1 MPDMPPSTV
10 CAFDEIDAAMFSGD
24 TFLSRENAAHLRKY
38 LNRWGRALASI
49 EEDFADEDSAD
60 RDAAQSAGTH
70 TVDEVD

>member
-1 MPDMPPSTV
+1 MPDLNPSTTR
-10 CAFDEIDAAMFSGD
+10 AFDEIDAAVFSGD
-24 TFLSRENAAHLRKY
+24 AFLSRENAAHLRKY
-38 LNRWGRALASI
+38 LDRWDRALASI